1 MCKKS
6 CGCAQVNN
14 WEHSRRDTEGVLAI
28 ARMELAI
35 ARSTSGWLAI
45 ARKGSVWRPE
55 FLTKMLILHI
65 KK

>member
-1 MCKKS
+1 M
-6 CGCAQVNN
+6 NN

-45 ARKGSVWRPE
+45 ASFKLAIARMGSV
-55 FLTKMLILHI
+55 
-65 KK
+65 